1 MDPYFTHDLIIH
13 FIFFQGIL
21 LLVVLSNL
29 YLLRKA
35 RRGKA
40 TPKTPFVSILVPAR
54 NEEAN
59 IARLVRSLLAQDYP
73 DFEILA
79 LDDNSSDET
88 GRILREIAETNPK
101 LTVLSGAP
109 ENGSL
114 TGKNWACAQLASQ
127 ASGELLFFTDA
138 DTFHQ
143 PNALR
148 ELVAC
153 MQRENADFV
162 TGFPKQEL
170 GSPGERLLVPF
181 FSWAMLDFIALW
193 LAYHLRWKALAVGI
207 GQVMLFRREA
217 YEQIGGHAG
226 LGGEIV
232 DDRALAQKIIAAGL
246 RWRAVHLSDLISCRM
261 YANGKAALEGF
272 TKNYFAVFDFAVLP
286 YIFVYL
292 YLLLLA
298 WLPIIVLCAKALGA
312 APDASYAY
320 LALCMGLSVLL
331 WLLPFLEVRIP
342 ASLAL
347 LYPLL
352 SAASVLTAFRSMVMS
367 LSGRLSWKGRP
378 LAKQRWKWF

>member
-40 TPKTPFVSILVPAR
+40 TPETPFVSILVPAR
-54 NEEAN
+54 NEEVN
-59 IARLVRSLLAQDYP
+59 IARLLQSLLAQDYP

-101 LTVLSGAP
+101 LTVLNGAP

-127 ASGELLFFTDA
+127 AAGELLFFTDA
-138 DTFHQ
+138 DTIHQ

-181 FSWAMLDFIALW
+181 FSWAMLNFIALW
-193 LAYHLRWKALAVGI
+193 LAYRLRWKALAVGI
-207 GQVMLFRREA
+207 GQAMLFRREA
-217 YEQIGGHAG
+217 
-226 LGGEIV
+226 
-232 DDRALAQKIIAAGL
+232 
-246 RWRAVHLSDLISCRM
+246 
-261 YANGKAALEGF
+261 
-272 TKNYFAVFDFAVLP
+272 
-286 YIFVYL
+286 
-292 YLLLLA
+292 
-298 WLPIIVLCAKALGA
+298 
-312 APDASYAY
+312 
-320 LALCMGLSVLL
+320 
-331 WLLPFLEVRIP
+331 
-342 ASLAL
+342 
-347 LYPLL
+347 
-352 SAASVLTAFRSMVMS
+352 
-367 LSGRLSWKGRP
+367 
-378 LAKQRWKWF
+378 

>member
-1 MDPYFTHDLIIH
+1 MGGWSIASAAVLGAVLGKAFFTNDGWGALTGLVFVLPVIFIFQADKLLLLVWLLQAALLTYTLRTDLAKAPQFKPWLKRLFTIHGLRNMDPYFTHDLIIH

-40 TPKTPFVSILVPAR
+40 TPKSLSFRSLFLPA

-109 ENGSL
+109 ENSSL

-127 ASGELLFFTDA
+127 AAGELLFFTDA

-153 MQRENADFV
+153 MQARKRRLRYW
-162 TGFPKQEL
+162 FPEAGTWQPR
-170 GSPGERLLVPF
+170 GRLLVPF

-193 LAYHLRWKALAVGI
+193 LAY
-207 GQVMLFRREA
+207 
-217 YEQIGGHAG
+217 
-226 LGGEIV
+226 
-232 DDRALAQKIIAAGL
+232 
-246 RWRAVHLSDLISCRM
+246 
-261 YANGKAALEGF
+261 
-272 TKNYFAVFDFAVLP
+272 
-286 YIFVYL
+286 
-292 YLLLLA
+292 
-298 WLPIIVLCAKALGA
+298 LCAGK
-312 APDASYAY
+312 PWRS
-320 LALCMGLSVLL
+320 
-331 WLLPFLEVRIP
+331 
-342 ASLAL
+342 
-347 LYPLL
+347 
-352 SAASVLTAFRSMVMS
+352 ASVR
-367 LSGRLSWKGRP
+367 
-378 LAKQRWKWF
+378 

>member
-29 YLLRKA
+29 FLLRKA

-109 ENGSL
+109 ENSSL

-127 ASGELLFFTDA
+127 AAGELLFFTDA

-352 SAASVLTAFRSMVMS
+352 SAASTLTAFRSMVMS